1 MPADDSALDPLRHR
15 LHQVIFEADTPSGK
29 IFDTILLVLIVASVG
44 VVALDSSASIR
55 ANYGPLLQMLEWNF
69 TFLFTV
75 EYVLRLYSVARPL
88 AYARSFF
95 GVVDLL
101 AILPSYLSLLIP
113 GTQSLLVIRILRLL
127 RVFRVFKLSHYLDES
142 RQLWVALRASRRK
155 ILVFL
160 FTVLTIVVIVG
171 AMMHVVE
178 GPSHGFTSIPTSMY
192 WAIVTLTTVGYGDI
206 SPQTPLGRLLAT
218 LVMLMGYG
226 IIAVPTGIVT
236 AEISRTVRGAIS
248 TRACHHCL
256 TEGHETDANFCHTCG
271 EALRAPARPAA
282 PAPPPAPS
290 DASPAEASPAEASPA
305 EASPAEASPAEAS
318 ASDARAPDATRQG

>member
-1 MPADDSALDPLRHR
+1 MPADDSAPDPLRHR
-15 LHQVIFEADTPSGK
+15 LHQVIFEADTRAGK
-29 IFDTILLVLIVASVG
+29 AFDTILLVLILASVA
-44 VVALDSSASIR
+44 VVALDSSAAIR
-55 ANYGPLLQMLEWNF
+55 ARYGPMLPLMEWVF

-75 EYVLRLYSVARPL
+75 EYALRLYSVARPL

-101 AILPSYLSLLIP
+101 AILPSFVSLVIP

-142 RQLWVALRASRRK
+142 RQLGVALKASRRK
-155 ILVFL
+155 ILIFI

-178 GPSHGFTSIPTSMY
+178 GPANGFTSIPMSMY
-192 WAIVTLTTVGYGDI
+192 WAVVTLTTVGYGDI

-226 IIAVPTGIVT
+226 IIAVPTGIVS
-236 AEISRTVRGAIS
+236 AEISRSVRGAIS
-248 TRACHHCL
+248 TRACPHCL
-256 TEGHETDANFCHTCG
+256 SEGHMPDANFCRTCG
-271 EALRAPARPAA
+271 EALRAPAR
-282 PAPPPAPS
+282 S
-290 DASPAEASPAEASPA
+290 
-305 EASPAEASPAEAS
+305 AS
-318 ASDARAPDATRQG
+318 ADSL